1 MFKGNIC
8 NLLLLLN
15 LALPGLEYRL
25 NSRLKPTCSV
35 TSLNDASVVQHVMAF
50 FLFYLLIFLIFF
62 LICSEFCHTLK

>member
-50 FLFYLLIFLIFF
+50 FFNNLSVNLLLQ
-62 LICSEFCHTLK
+62 HTCLS